1 MPIIESK
8 VDATS
13 ASFQQNREGMLKLV
27 DEWRTIEA
35 KGRAEEVSKRERYHK
50 RGQILPRERVH
61 LMLDRGSPWLEL
73 STLAGYRMHDDK
85 DGSLAGGNTIAG
97 IGYVSGTR
105 CLINA
110 SNSAIKGGTMT
121 PWGVQKGL
129 RIQEIALQQKLPVVS
144 MIESGGA
151 NLMYQAEVF
160 IPGGKTFANQCR
172 MSAAGIPQV
181 TVVHGSSTAG
191 GAYLPGLSD
200 YVVMVRKR
208 AKVFLAGPPLL
219 RAATGEIAND
229 EELGGADM
237 HGAVAGTSEFTA
249 ENDADGIRI
258 AREIVRHLDWN
269 AHRPRLPLLP
279 LRAPAYDIDELCG
292 IVSPDYRKPFD
303 CREVIAR
310 VVDGSEFLD
319 FKLDYDQQ
327 TICGRA
333 VIHGHQVGI
342 ISNNGPIT
350 TRGAAKAGQ
359 FIQLCCQANIP
370 IVYLMNTTGYMVG
383 TESEQGGIVKHG
395 SKMVQAVANATVPQI
410 TIVMGGSFGAGNYGM
425 CGRGFGPHFIFAWPN
440 SRTSVMGGEQ
450 AASVMEIITR
460 EKWAKEG
467 KQMSEA
473 DEKMLGMVRQNIVN
487 QFDKESHAFAATA
500 RLFDDGLIDPRD
512 TRKVLGLCLSVC
524 REGQARQLFSN
535 SFGVARF

>member
-1 MPIIESK
+1 MPVIESRI
-8 VDATS
+8 DTGS
-13 ASFQQNREGMLKLV
+13 GQFQQNREGLLKLIE
-27 DEWRTIEA
+27 EWRAIEE
-35 KGRAEEVSKRERYHK
+35 KGRKEEESKRERYRK
-50 RGQILPRERVH
+50 RGQLLPRERVH

-73 STLAGYRMHDDK
+73 STLAGYKLHDDK
-85 DGSLAGGNTIAG
+85 DGSLAGGNTIIG
-97 IGYVSGTR
+97 IGYVSGVR
-105 CLINA
+105 CLVSA

-129 RIQEIALQQKLPVVS
+129 RVQEIALQQKLPTVS

-151 NLMYQAEVF
+151 NLMYQAELF
-160 IPGGKTFANQCR
+160 IPGGRSFANQAR
-172 MSAAGIPQV
+172 LSAAGIPQV
-181 TVVHGSSTAG
+181 AIVHGSSTAG
-191 GAYLPGLSD
+191 GAYMPGLSD
-200 YVVMVRKR
+200 YTVMVRKN

-219 RAATGEIAND
+219 KAATGEIAD
-229 EELGGADM
+229 EESLGGAEM
-237 HGAVAGTSEFTA
+237 HCSVAGTSEFIA
-249 ENDADGIRI
+249 ESDADGIRI
-258 AREIVRHLDWN
+258 GREIVRNLNWN
-269 AHRPRLPLLP
+269 ASRPRLELLP
-279 LRAPAYDIDELCG
+279 VRAPLYDVEELCG
-292 IVSPDYRKPFD
+292 VVSPDYRKPFD

-310 VVDGSEFLD
+310 LVDGSEFLE
-319 FKLDYDQQ
+319 FKNEYDQQ

-333 VIHGHQVGI
+333 TLHGHRIGI

-350 TRGAAKAGQ
+350 TKGAAKAGQ
-359 FIQLCCQANIP
+359 FIQLCCQANVP

-395 SKMVQAVANATVPQI
+395 SKMIQAVANATVPQI

-450 AASVMEIITR
+450 AAGVMEIITR

-467 KQMSEA
+467 KQVSEN
-473 DEKMLGMVRQNIVN
+473 DEKMLGIIRQNIVG

-524 REGQARQLFSN
+524 RESKARELFPN

>member
-1 MPIIESK
+1 MPVIESRI
-8 VDATS
+8 DTGS
-13 ASFQQNREGMLKLV
+13 GQFQQNREGLLKLIE
-27 DEWRTIEA
+27 EWRAIEE
-35 KGRAEEVSKRERYHK
+35 KGRKEEESKRERYRK
-50 RGQILPRERVH
+50 RGQLLPRERVH

-73 STLAGYRMHDDK
+73 STLAGYKLHDDK
-85 DGSLAGGNTIAG
+85 DGSLAGGNTIIG
-97 IGYVSGTR
+97 IGYVSGVR
-105 CLINA
+105 CLVSA

-129 RIQEIALQQKLPVVS
+129 RVQEIALQQKLPTVS

-151 NLMYQAEVF
+151 NLMYQAELF
-160 IPGGKTFANQCR
+160 IPGGRSFANQAR
-172 MSAAGIPQV
+172 LSAAGIPQV
-181 TVVHGSSTAG
+181 AIVHGSSTAG
-191 GAYLPGLSD
+191 GAYMPGLSD
-200 YVVMVRKR
+200 YTVMVRKN

-219 RAATGEIAND
+219 KAATGEIAD
-229 EELGGADM
+229 EESLGGAEM
-237 HGAVAGTSEFTA
+237 HCSVAGTSEFIA
-249 ENDADGIRI
+249 ESDADGIRI
-258 AREIVRHLDWN
+258 GREIVRNLNWN
-269 AHRPRLPLLP
+269 ASRPRLERLP
-279 LRAPAYDIDELCG
+279 VRAPLYDVEELCG
-292 IVSPDYRKPFD
+292 VVSPDYRKPFD

-310 VVDGSEFLD
+310 LVDGSEFLE
-319 FKLDYDQQ
+319 FKNEYDQQ

-333 VIHGHQVGI
+333 TLHGHRIGI

-350 TRGAAKAGQ
+350 TKGAAKAGQ
-359 FIQLCCQANIP
+359 FIQLCCQANVP

-395 SKMVQAVANATVPQI
+395 SKMIQAVANATVPQI

-450 AASVMEIITR
+450 AAGVMEIITR

-467 KQMSEA
+467 KQVSEN
-473 DEKMLGMVRQNIVN
+473 DEKMLGIIRQNIIG

-524 REGQARQLFSN
+524 RESKARELFPN